1 MAGGGA
7 MTEAEILTLLESY
20 TEQQMQLIIQVVS
33 LHFALVIAVFY
44 FLHRSGLIMK
54 FAVFGLYTIG
64 NLLFLG
70 LIYNLSLKVV
80 AVRQDLLALQE
91 RGVELSAISQTVLDN
106 LRPFIN
112 VASMMANIAF
122 VALWIG
128 AVYFLFFWKK
138 RES

>member
-1 MAGGGA
+1 MS
-7 MTEAEILTLLESY
+7 EAEILSLLENY

-44 FLHRSGLIMK
+44 FLHRSGLVMK
-54 FAVFGLYTIG
+54 FAVFALYTIG

-70 LIYNLSLKVV
+70 LIYNLSIKVV
-80 AVRQDLLALQE
+80 AARHDLLALQE
-91 RGVELSAISQTVLDN
+91 RGVELSAISLTVLDN

-112 VASMMANIAF
+112 VASLMANIAF

-138 RES
+138 REA

>member
-1 MAGGGA
+1 
-7 MTEAEILTLLESY
+7 LTLLESY